1 MLNISFHENGTELAH
16 FHFQNRLKATLSKI
30 SEYEFEIYQI
40 DLVYTIID
48 LVVSKNIQ
56 KSQLQCD
63 HSNKQVLTVLQI
75 CDGCE
80 KGIIVYGRYFS
91 DIRGHSLQCCYPGHN
106 WIRSASCKQEML

>member
-30 SEYEFEIYQI
+30 SEYEFEIFQI
-40 DLVYTIID
+40 DLVNTRFR
-48 LVVSKNIQ
+48 KNIQ

-91 DIRGHSLQCCYPGHN
+91 DIRGHSLQCRYPGHN